1 MNNLHSSRIFHTLL
15 IIYLVNKI
23 ICCINLLSPF
33 EKFISTPSPVHKESE
48 QRFSNTVIV
57 LKQILMIQ
65 EKVAVG
71 MGSARRK
78 NCSLNVCFAAMH
90 I

>member
-1 MNNLHSSRIFHTLL
+1 M
-15 IIYLVNKI
+15 

-33 EKFISTPSPVHKESE
+33 EKFISTPLPVHKESE
-48 QRFSNTVIV
+48 ERFQIRWNEIV

-71 MGSARRK
+71 MGSARMK